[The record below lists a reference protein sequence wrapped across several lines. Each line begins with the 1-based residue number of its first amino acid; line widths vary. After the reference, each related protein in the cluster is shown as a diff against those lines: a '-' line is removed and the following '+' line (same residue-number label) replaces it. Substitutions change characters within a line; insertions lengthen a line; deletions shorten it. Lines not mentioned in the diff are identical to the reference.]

1 MFKMFTCIEARA
13 VVKFGATLQSY
24 VPPMSAA
31 AVFLRRMALAI
42 DTAMQL
48 SSATAAAAAAAA
60 GGGGGGAG
68 PGPGGGG
75 RRKQH
80 VQNLLLV
87 RARPMYGFYPEDKVF
102 IKVIL

>member
-1 MFKMFTCIEARA
+1 MC
-13 VVKFGATLQSY
+13 
-24 VPPMSAA
+24 VPAA

-60 GGGGGGAG
+60 GGGGGGGGAGAG
-68 PGPGGGG
+68 PGAGG

-87 RARPMYGFYPEDKVF
+87 RARPMYGYYPEDKVF